1 MKDNAAARS
10 FHLRLHPRRHRH
22 LGAYS
27 DRLVGCKTDR
37 PTERETVHADQIEL
51 PTFTDPDLSPEE
63 FSAQWG
69 ADPVYMHAPN
79 LPGDGYLFYNFSV
92 EQDDP
97 DFLRQFVPA
106 IERTIQFVEQNPNRF
121 PPKNEDAADLQEF
134 LEYVKAL

>member
-1 MKDNAAARS
+1 M
-10 FHLRLHPRRHRH
+10 
-22 LGAYS
+22 
-27 DRLVGCKTDR
+27 
-37 PTERETVHADQIEL
+37 
-51 PTFTDPDLSPEE
+51 
-63 FSAQWG
+63 G

-134 LEYVKAL
+134 WSTSRPYSPLANDTRANSADGASDIRMTGLSVGTSAGLLEVLVALG